1 MVDTGATRRG
11 YFHPR
16 EKWSPGKQAM
26 IMIRGRRLFIHR
38 HERQIKGFSSPF
50 LNTNTNPD
58 PSTILVGRAY
68 YGIGIE
74 SPGGPPVF
82 NSISSFCLVCSLDF
96 TFPLDGSSLVS
107 WRPARIDH
115 RTSRVAEPRL
125 DRVHLRFAFI
135 SNSSCS
141 INRSR

>member
-1 MVDTGATRRG
+1 
-11 YFHPR
+11 
-16 EKWSPGKQAM
+16 M

-74 SPGGPPVF
+74 TPGGPP
-82 NSISSFCLVCSLDF
+82 CLIAYPVSAWFALSLPR
-96 TFPLDGSSLVS
+96 TN
-107 WRPARIDH
+107 ARSPIK
-115 RTSRVAEPRL
+115 
-125 DRVHLRFAFI
+125 
-135 SNSSCS
+135 
-141 INRSR
+141 